1 MRGIWVALL
10 APVCGCVSEGTEKE
24 EVCTSAEVAP
34 VSPVPGATEV
44 AVDAVV
50 EVEVDP
56 PEASVALAIDGGV
69 TAGAVPLTGAGAL
82 RALQPE
88 APLQPS
94 TTYTVVA
101 SSCGE
106 AVGEWSFETRAAP
119 VGPEVQGLVW
129 HLSFTDPDMVW
140 AEPPTA
146 LPLSVLVGGLDT
158 TRGLLVGFSSVDGA
172 TAELVTGLSEEVDG
186 ALVQHRCIAPGT
198 LSDVDLSANPRFSA
212 GPTDLVITD
221 GDAPITLLGM
231 GLDGVVRDRGAWVQ
245 DLRLHG
251 RFDLRQIE
259 SAEDLDLC
267 GLIVDVYGGD
277 CSPCPDQGPDEEPW
291 CAALDITVP
300 RATRVD
306 MAALSAVIEPDPT
319 CDE

>member
-1 MRGIWVALL
+1 MRGMWVALL
-10 APVCGCVSEGTEKE
+10 APVLGCVGKDTEE
-24 EVCTSAEVAP
+24 EETCVVAEVAP
-34 VSPVPGATEV
+34 VSPLAGATEV
-44 AVDAVV
+44 AVDAVI
-50 EVEVDP
+50 EVEVSP
-56 PEASVALAIDGGV
+56 PEARVFLSIDGGV
-69 TAGAVPLTGAGAL
+69 TDGAVELAGAGAL
-82 RALQPE
+82 RALQPD

-94 TTYTVVA
+94 TTYTVGA
-101 SSCGE
+101 SSCGD
-106 AVGEWSFETRAAP
+106 AVGQWSFETQAAA
-119 VGPEVQGLVW
+119 VGPEVEGLVW

-140 AEPPTA
+140 TEPPTA

-158 TRGLLVGFSSVDGA
+158 TRGLLVGFTSVEGSRG
-172 TAELVTGLSEEVDG
+172 ELVAGLSEEVEG
-186 ALVQHRCIAPGT
+186 VLGQHRCIAPGT
-198 LSDVDLSANPRFSA
+198 LSGVDLSANPRFSA

-221 GDAPITLLGM
+221 GDAPISLLGM
-231 GLDGVVRDRGAWVQ
+231 GLDGVVRDGGAWVQ

-277 CSPCPDQGPDEEPW
+277 CSPCPDQGPDDEPW

-306 MAALSAVIEPDPT
+306 MPALSAVIEPDPT